1 MTEGAFSQG
10 ECLTEPDLRG
20 CCEPV
25 SKNPR
30 TFALFLSLSS
40 PNQIVLESWESII

>member
-1 MTEGAFSQG
+1 MTGGAFSQG
-10 ECLTEPDLRG
+10 ECVAEPDLRD

-40 PNQIVLESWESII
+40 PNQIVLESWGSMI